1 MLPLTLIFV
10 VFFLEYFA
18 RFNMSWGEGQGI
30 TSNEATCFT
39 FSFFSKRQDK
49 KTA

>member
-1 MLPLTLIFV
+1 MLLLTLIFLF
-10 VFFLEYFA
+10 FFLEYFA
-18 RFNMSWGEGQGI
+18 HFNMSWGEGQGS

-39 FSFFSKRQDK
+39 FSFFPKRQDK